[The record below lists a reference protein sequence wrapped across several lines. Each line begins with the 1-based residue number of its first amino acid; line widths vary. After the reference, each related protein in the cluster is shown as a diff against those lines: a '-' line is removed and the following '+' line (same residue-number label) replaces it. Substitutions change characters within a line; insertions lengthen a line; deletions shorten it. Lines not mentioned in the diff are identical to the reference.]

1 MHFLQNYW
9 KGYQDKQ
16 KPLSS
21 LWATSVLFFFLSFF
35 FSILK
40 VVWVGRLLR
49 QDTPL
54 RRWPLAGIQVEDM
67 EKLGVHGTF
76 AMAETFPAKLSQG
89 TWCQPRGS
97 WQAWL
102 AQQATSEARALPSP
116 LPVKDRFP
124 SLFYKSFNIAFV
136 FEIMEK
142 PQVKKAGIKNL
153 SQTGCV
159 HTAPS

>member
-1 MHFLQNYW
+1 MPFALSCTDKKLEQNATVTQEGNTVRFAPKAGT
-9 KGYQDKQ
+9 KGMSEQ
-16 KPLSS
+16 
-21 LWATSVLFFFLSFF
+21 
-35 FSILK
+35 LK
-40 VVWVGRLLR
+40 VVYGDTQLDV
-49 QDTPL
+49 DASTPL
-54 RRWPLAGIQVEDM
+54 AEI
-67 EKLGVHGTF
+67 KN
-76 AMAETFPAKLSQG
+76 AMAEIFPAKLSQG